1 MLNSTSNKG
10 LIEAY
15 NRGYRVI
22 NGKVY
27 NPNNN
32 LLNGWVRQQK
42 DTKSN
47 YKYFTHCFAI
57 KVGKKSLQCPVHRL
71 VAYQKFG
78 DRMFEPG
85 IQVRH
90 LDGNSLNNLEDNIE
104 IGTQSENMMD
114 IHPEERKSRSLLA
127 ATYNRRFTD
136 KEVEQIRQYHTKCHS
151 YKKTLRKFN
160 ITHKGTL
167 WYIIHHQYQTK
178 ITEVHH
184 TT

>member
-78 DRMFEPG
+78 DQMFEPG

-90 LDGNSLNNLEDNIE
+90 LDGNSLNNLEENIE
-104 IGTQSENMMD
+104 LGTQSQNMMD
-114 IHPEERKSRSLLA
+114 IPEEKRKSHSILA
-127 ATYNRRFTD
+127 TTYNRRFTD
-136 KEVEQIRQYHTKCHS
+136 NEMGKIRNYYKSCHS
-151 YKKTLRKFN
+151 YKKTKTKFN
-160 ITHKGTL
+160 ISSSGTL
-167 WYIIHHQYQTK
+167 WNMLNVVYQTQV
-178 ITEVHH
+178 T
-184 TT
+184 